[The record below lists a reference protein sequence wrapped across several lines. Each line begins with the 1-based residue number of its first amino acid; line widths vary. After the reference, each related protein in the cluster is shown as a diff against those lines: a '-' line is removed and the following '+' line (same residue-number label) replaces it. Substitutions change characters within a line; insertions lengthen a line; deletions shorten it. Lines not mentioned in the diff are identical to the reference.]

1 MRLTLELVLRLAALQ
16 QGEVGGDL
24 LEGDPGVRLLG
35 RGLRHSL
42 HHVVV
47 DSLAGHCLVA
57 PGCVRVWVPEEGAE
71 QVPAQLRGS
80 RHLRTAAISNT
91 H

>member
-35 RGLRHSL
+35 RGLHHSL